1 MKVAVIGTGY
11 VGLVAG
17 ACFAHGGHRVICV
30 DIDERKITAL
40 KAGSIPIYEPGL
52 ATVVAESVAGKRLG
66 FSTDTADSVA
76 DADCVFIA
84 VGTPPGED
92 GSADLTYVLG
102 VASAIAPHLTGYTVV
117 VCKSTVPVGT
127 CDKVEAVLRQVTEA
141 DLDVVSNPEFL
152 KEGAAIEDFFHP
164 DRVVIGTDSDRAKAR
179 MAELYHPFVE
189 RPDQLLFMARRSAE
203 MTKNAANCMLAARI
217 SFMNEMAGVCDKMH
231 VDVDDVK
238 RGIGTDRRI
247 GRYFLNAGIGYG
259 GSCFPKDVK
268 ALLHTG
274 QSVGC
279 DMALLEAVEVVNAA
293 QKRVLAEKVLRHFGA
308 ESGEG
313 VRGKTIAML
322 GLAFKPETDDMRE
335 APSIVVAQMLVAA
348 GADVVA
354 YDPVA
359 RETAYAV
366 LGGDI
371 AYAATWRDAVANADV
386 VTVVTEWLEFRG
398 ISPEELAAATPCRLV
413 FDGRNIWDPQ
423 KMAAAGFTYA
433 GIGRPPT

>member
-203 MTKNAANCMLAARI
+203 MTKYAANCMLAARI

-268 ALLHTG
+268 ALLRTG

-293 QKRVLAEKVLRHFGA
+293 QKRVLAEKGLRHFGA

>member
-17 ACFAHGGHRVICV
+17 ACFAHGGHNVICV
-30 DIDERKITAL
+30 DINQAKIQSL
-40 KAGSIPIYEPGL
+40 NDGQIPIYEPGL
-52 ATVVAESVAGKRLG
+52 STVVAEAVAGSRLA
-66 FSTDTADSVA
+66 FSTETAPSVA

-102 VASAIAPHLTGYTVV
+102 VAAAIAPHLTGYTVV

-127 CDKVEAVLRQVTEA
+127 CDKVEAVLRGATDA

-164 DRVVIGTDSDRAKAR
+164 DRVVIGTDSERARTR
-179 MAELYHPFVE
+179 MTALYRPFVE
-189 RPDQLLFMARRSAE
+189 RPEQILFMARRSAE
-203 MTKNAANCMLAARI
+203 MTKYAANCMLATRI
-217 SFMNEMAGVCDKMH
+217 SFMNEMARVCDEMG
-231 VDVDDVK
+231 VDVVDVK

-268 ALLHTG
+268 ALLRTG
-274 QSVGC
+274 QGAGC
-279 DMALLEAVEVVNAA
+279 EMLLLDAVEAVNAA
-293 QKRVLAEKVLRHFGA
+293 QKRILAEKVLRHFEAQG
-308 ESGEG
+308 G
-313 VRGKTIAML
+313 VAGKKVAML

-335 APSIVVAQMLVAA
+335 APSIVLAQLLVEA

-359 RETAYAV
+359 HQTAYAM

-371 AYAATWRDAVANADV
+371 AYAATWRDAVAEADV
-386 VTVVTEWLEFRG
+386 ITVVTEWLEFRS
-398 ISPEELAAATPCRLV
+398 IRPEELAGATACRLV
-413 FDGRNIWDPQ
+413 FDGRNIWDPA
-423 KMAAAGFTYA
+423 KMAGAGFTYH
-433 GIGRPPT
+433 GIGRPPA

>member
-203 MTKNAANCMLAARI
+203 MTKYAANCMLAARI

-268 ALLHTG
+268 ALLRTG